1 MSSVEIYDPA
11 LCCSTGVCG
20 PAVDPGL
27 TQFAADLAWLDTAG
41 VEVQR
46 YNLASEPG
54 RFVERAE
61 VKAVLSTQGEQGLP
75 AVVVNGDLKCT
86 GRYPSRDEL
95 TSWTGATG
103 SAEPSTS
110 GPPLLPMVEAQ
121 GGCCA
126 PGEC

>member
-20 PAVDPGL
+20 PSVDPAL

-54 RFVERAE
+54 KFVERTE
-61 VKAVLSTQGEQGLP
+61 VKAVLTAQGEQGLP
-75 AVVVNGDLKCT
+75 AVVVDGDLKCT

-95 TSWTGATG
+95 TTWTGAI
-103 SAEPSTS
+103 SAPPTS
-110 GPPLLPMVEAQ
+110 GLSLLPMAGDQ
-121 GGCCA
+121 GACCA

>member
-1 MSSVEIYDPA
+1 MPSVEIYDPA

-20 PAVDPGL
+20 PSVDPAL

-41 VEVQR
+41 VEVAR

-54 RFVERAE
+54 KFIERAE
-61 VKAVLSTQGEQGLP
+61 VKDVLTAQGEQGLP
-75 AVVVNGDLKCT
+75 AVVVDGDLRCT

-95 TSWTGATG
+95 STWTGAAGALPDG
-103 SAEPSTS
+103 SVS
-110 GPPLLPMVEAQ
+110 LLPVAGDQ